1 MAIKRNK
8 IEVPDLTSTNSWP
21 KRLPKTHSNL
31 RNSTPWFFLLNGRKT
46 REKSTTKHEFEIKKC
61 YLSKLSNLSTATING
76 TTKMALVQS
85 KLVLKLVWP
94 N

>member
-1 MAIKRNK
+1 MG
-8 IEVPDLTSTNSWP
+8 E
-21 KRLPKTHSNL
+21 
-31 RNSTPWFFLLNGRKT
+31 KT
-46 REKSTTKHEFEIKKC
+46 REKSTTKHAFEIKKRD
-61 YLSKLSNLSTATING
+61 LSKLFFKRQSNLSTDTING